1 MINTG
6 RIQQALT
13 PTARKILFGETVDSG
28 VDTELRYATQVDCAH
43 LLMLAECAIVDRARV
58 VRLLQEIEKLRS
70 SDFLPLYG
78 LSASRGLFLL
88 YEDYL
93 IEKVGARTGGILQTA
108 RSRNDLNAT
117 ILRLRLRLPYMHLLD
132 EVLRAQAVLLRRAQ
146 KFSDVVM
153 PAYTHYQAA
162 VPVTFG
168 HYLAGVAQAVGR
180 DIEELFRAGTG
191 LQQCPLGAGAVGG
204 TSLSINAARTAVL
217 LGFEEPIANSIDAVA
232 SRDLILRL
240 LAAQAILGVTLS
252 RLAGDLL
259 LWSTAE
265 FGFLAFPDHLVG
277 SSSMMPQKRNPF
289 LLEHVQGRSTAA
301 LGAFVA
307 AASAMHAKPFTN
319 SIAVGTEAV
328 SHIWKTFESI
338 TEATVLTRL
347 VLAGSEPNREAML
360 RRASDG
366 YTNAT
371 ELANRLMQQSDVS
384 FRTAHMRVGSII
396 RQALEKGGEPLHR
409 AAAQS
414 HEEGEMVALGALDPG
429 TIARK
434 AIYGGGPGPTSHE
447 SCLKNLRDEWRR
459 NRKRKRLQAQQ
470 WRKADESLS
479 AATRQFI
486 TEHEA
491 LIGRSEPATEIQ
503 QHSRSQ
509 PQIV

>member
-13 PTARKILFGETVDSG
+13 PTARKILFGETADSS

-43 LLMLAECAIVDRARV
+43 LLMLAECSIVDHARV
-58 VRLLQEIEKLRS
+58 ARLLQEIEKLRL

-93 IEKVGARTGGILQTA
+93 IEKLGATTGGILQTA

-117 ILRLRLRLPYMHLLD
+117 VLRLRLRWPYMRLLD

-146 KFSDVVM
+146 KFADVVM

-162 VPVTFG
+162 VPVTYG

-180 DIEELFRAGTG
+180 DIEELFCAGTG
-191 LQQCPLGAGAVGG
+191 LQVCPLGAGAVGG
-204 TSLSINAARTAVL
+204 TSLPIDAARTAVL
-217 LGFEEPIANSIDAVA
+217 LGFESPAANSIDAVA

-265 FGFLAFPDHLVG
+265 FGFLAFPDQLVG

-301 LGAFVA
+301 LGAFIA

-328 SHIWKTFESI
+328 SHIWKAFESI

-347 VLAGSEPNREAML
+347 VLAGAKPDREAML
-360 RRASDG
+360 RRARDG

-371 ELANRLMQQSDVS
+371 ELANRLMLQSGVS

-396 RQALEKGGEPLHR
+396 RQAIESDGEPL
-409 AAAQS
+409 S
-414 HEEGEMVALGALDPG
+414 LEGLDPG
-429 TIARK
+429 AIART

-447 SCLKNLRDEWRR
+447 SCRKNLLYEWRR
-459 NRKRKRLQAQQ
+459 NRERKRLQAQK
-470 WRKADESLS
+470 WRRADESLS
-479 AATRQFI
+479 AAVRQFI
-486 TEHEA
+486 AEHEA
-491 LIGRSEPATEIQ
+491 PPGQREPA
-503 QHSRSQ
+503 SQ
-509 PQIV
+509 RLHREMFKAQGANCNDDFQ

>member
-1 MINTG
+1 
-6 RIQQALT
+6 
-13 PTARKILFGETVDSG
+13 
-28 VDTELRYATQVDCAH
+28 
-43 LLMLAECAIVDRARV
+43 
-58 VRLLQEIEKLRS
+58 
-70 SDFLPLYG
+70 
-78 LSASRGLFLL
+78 
-88 YEDYL
+88 
-93 IEKVGARTGGILQTA
+93 
-108 RSRNDLNAT
+108 
-117 ILRLRLRLPYMHLLD
+117 
-132 EVLRAQAVLLRRAQ
+132 
-146 KFSDVVM
+146 M

-162 VPVTFG
+162 VPVTYG
-168 HYLAGVAQAVGR
+168 QYLAGVAEALSR
-180 DIEELFRAGTG
+180 DVEQLFSAGSG

-204 TSLSINAARTAVL
+204 TSLPINAARTSVL

-265 FGFLAFPDHLVG
+265 FGFLAFPDQLVG

-289 LLEHVQGRSTAA
+289 LLEHVQGRSTVA
-301 LGAFVA
+301 LGAFFA

-328 SHIWKTFESI
+328 SHIWKAFESI

-347 VLAGSEPNREAML
+347 VLAGSEPDREAML
-360 RRASDG
+360 RRARDG

-371 ELANRLMQQSDVS
+371 ELANRLVLQSDVS
-384 FRTAHMRVGSII
+384 FRTAHKRVGAII

-409 AAAQS
+409 AAARSQD
-414 HEEGEMVALGALDPG
+414 EGQIVSLEGLDPD

-447 SCLKNLRDEWRR
+447 ACLKNLCDEWRR
-459 NRKRKRLQAQQ
+459 NRERKRLQAQK

-479 AATRQFI
+479 AAVHQFI
-486 TEHEA
+486 AEHEA
-491 LIGRSEPATEIQ
+491 PRGQRGPA
-503 QHSRSQ
+503 SLCFRG
-509 PQIV
+509 

>member
-6 RIQQALT
+6 RIEKVLT
-13 PTARKILFGETVDSG
+13 PTARTILFGKTADSS

-43 LLMLAECAIVDRARV
+43 LLMLAECGIVDRARV
-58 VRLLQEIEKLRS
+58 ARLLQEIEKLRM

-78 LSASRGLFLL
+78 LSAPRGLFLL

-93 IEKVGARTGGILQTA
+93 IEKVGATTGGILQTG

-117 ILRLRLRLPYMHLLD
+117 ILRLRLRLPYMRLLD
-132 EVLRAQAVLLRRAQ
+132 EVLRAQAVLIRRAQ

-162 VPVTFG
+162 VPVTYG
-168 HYLAGVAQAVGR
+168 HYLAGVAQALGR
-180 DIEELFRAGTG
+180 DIEQLFNAGSG

-204 TSLSINAARTAVL
+204 TSLPIDAARTAVL
-217 LGFEEPIANSIDAVA
+217 LGFRSPVANSIDAVA

-240 LAAQAILGVTLS
+240 LAAQAILGVTFS

-265 FGFLAFPDHLVG
+265 FGFLSFPDQLVG

-289 LLEHVQGRSTAA
+289 LLEHVLGRSTAA

-328 SHIWKTFESI
+328 SHIWRVFESI

-347 VLAGSEPNREAML
+347 VVAGAKPNREAML
-360 RRASDG
+360 RRARDG

-371 ELANRLMQQSDVS
+371 ELANRLMQQSGVS
-384 FRTAHMRVGSII
+384 FRTAHMKVGSII
-396 RQALEKGGEPLHR
+396 RQATESGGEPLHR
-409 AAAQS
+409 AAARSQDEGQMVS
-414 HEEGEMVALGALDPG
+414 MEELDPG
-429 TIARK
+429 TIASK

-459 NRKRKRLQAQQ
+459 NRERKRRQVQK
-470 WRKADESLS
+470 WRKADETLS
-479 AATRQFI
+479 AAVRQLI
-486 TEHEA
+486 VEHEA
-491 LIGRSEPATEIQ
+491 PPVTEE
-503 QHSRSQ
+503 HSCT
-509 PQIV
+509 